1 MALFD
6 RDITGKAS
14 AQALGLDM
22 GLRAYMLRVYNFM
35 ALGLTL
41 TGFVSFFVSQSPEI
55 MGVLYSN
62 TIMAFIVLLIPF
74 GMAMYLQFRIRKM
87 EAATAQ
93 MLFWVFSGLMGLALA
108 PVFLI
113 YTGTSIARV
122 FFITAGMFGGMS
134 LYGYTTKNDLSAWG
148 SFLFMGLI
156 GIIIGGLVNMFLQS
170 SGFQFVLSIIGV
182 IVFTGL
188 TAYDTQMIK
197 ELYVAEDSGEIA
209 KKKAVIGALML
220 YLDFVN
226 LFLMLL
232 QLFGDRK

>member
-93 MLFWVFSGLMGLALA
+93 MLFWFFSGLMGLALA